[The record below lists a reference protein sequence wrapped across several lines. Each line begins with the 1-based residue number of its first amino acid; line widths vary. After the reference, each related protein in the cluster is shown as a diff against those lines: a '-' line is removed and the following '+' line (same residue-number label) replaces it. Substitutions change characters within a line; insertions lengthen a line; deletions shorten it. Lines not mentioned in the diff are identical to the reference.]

1 MVKIV
6 RYEVY
11 SDRGDGWK
19 LVEQFSGEERQNAS
33 FCAKDVEA
41 GGSAVKIIREVYET
55 EDGSFQETVEYVSGL
70 HNKAKKIK
78 SIEDEIFED
87 LKGDYN
93 VEATPFK
100 MLASNQVSKALLKLV
115 LIVFFSLL
123 LANILTSLSVPV
135 VEFMV
140 PEEKRKSVLF
150 FGFLIIFTSLAGPL
164 LLYKIPWNVFYSLR
178 KGEKELINERKIFR
192 RAATLLNFYNL
203 NDNGQEVIVPIFP
216 EAPLEYKQYIVEY
229 LTQIL
234 NSLNTK
240 IKISDSFNRLGI
252 ELVVYGGCLQLSRY
266 GHLLWAEANSLMYE
280 AFKVLNGERVDL
292 QTFYD
297 AKRSYQDNKVAVFLT
312 GVGAYLMSQVIN
324 DIPMDAEV
332 LQATLE
338 KWISFNTVPE
348 TDSRLNDASEEKEDT
363 DLNIIFECLVN
374 IRWNITIFDEEK
386 DIGEKEQNEVKTD
399 VRGIIAQL
407 VAQYRG
413 DNMIE
418 ENSTTSIHFSNLG
431 KAVSFLT
438 AVRDKIEEYKDHRSE
453 YNLMADI
460 KMALLDVPSDKKLN
474 FNAYVSDILEY
485 AYNQEIIVNGV
496 VKDEL
501 LESPYGFEF
510 LGDKALHRSGMTT
523 PLYKLS
529 QPTD

>member
-1 MVKIV
+1 M
-6 RYEVY
+6 
-11 SDRGDGWK
+11 
-19 LVEQFSGEERQNAS
+19 
-33 FCAKDVEA
+33 
-41 GGSAVKIIREVYET
+41 
-55 EDGSFQETVEYVSGL
+55 
-70 HNKAKKIK
+70 
-78 SIEDEIFED
+78 
-87 LKGDYN
+87 
-93 VEATPFK
+93 
-100 MLASNQVSKALLKLV
+100 
-115 LIVFFSLL
+115 
-123 LANILTSLSVPV
+123 
-135 VEFMV
+135 
-140 PEEKRKSVLF
+140 
-150 FGFLIIFTSLAGPL
+150 
-164 LLYKIPWNVFYSLR
+164 
-178 KGEKELINERKIFR
+178 
-192 RAATLLNFYNL
+192 
-203 NDNGQEVIVPIFP
+203 
-216 EAPLEYKQYIVEY
+216 
-229 LTQIL
+229 
-234 NSLNTK
+234 
-240 IKISDSFNRLGI
+240 
-252 ELVVYGGCLQLSRY
+252 
-266 GHLLWAEANSLMYE
+266 
-280 AFKVLNGERVDL
+280 NGERVDL